1 MLLSVPGPAGSSRR
15 ALVGCLGL
23 VAAVLALVLPLLTPA
38 HARADTRV
46 MPGSFTGYAFDT
58 CDAPS
63 QRQMDAWR
71 RHSKFWG
78 VGVYITGMNRACS
91 TQKHLTR
98 RWVATQSRK
107 GWRILPL
114 VVGRQASC
122 SPQGYYRGRRI
133 SADPRHGYAKA
144 RTQGRRAAEAGVA
157 AARRLGIARGS
168 VLWFDLEHFDSGRR
182 HCRRSAIAFT
192 AAWTNRLHRLH
203 HRSGFYSSASSGI
216 AVMDDVRRR
225 GTHTVPDYL
234 WIAEWNGRDT
244 VKSAYLPRAG
254 WWPHR
259 RVHQYRGGHTER
271 HGGVRLNID
280 SNVMSTG
287 RGTVAG
293 KASRPCGVRLSFT
306 SYPRLTRGD
315 RGDRV
320 RAAQCLLRL
329 QKRFPGKITG
339 QFDRRT
345 EGAVRS
351 FQRHR
356 DTLPTTGALNTRT
369 WTALLS
375 AGRRPLLKFGAGGN
389 AVRRLQRAL
398 DGASNAGIRADGTFG
413 TRETS
418 LVRQLQRR
426 HGHPRTGVVTPKTWR
441 LLQRGQALGR
451 VDRSRLQPGLRGR
464 APAGEIPF
472 GIGVERP

>member
-1 MLLSVPGPAGSSRR
+1 VLLSAPHGGSSGR
-15 ALVGCLGL
+15 ALGVQLGL
-23 VAAVLALVLPLLTPA
+23 LTTALALLLPLMGNAPVA
-38 HARADTRV
+38 ADTRV

-63 QRQMDAWR
+63 QRKMDAWR

-78 VGVYITGMNRACS
+78 VGVYVAGMNRACS
-91 TQKHLTR
+91 TQEHLTR

-107 GWRILPL
+107 GWRILPI

-122 SPQGYYRGRRI
+122 APKGYYRGRRI
-133 SADPRHGYAKA
+133 SADPRHGYARA
-144 RTQGRRAAEAGVA
+144 RDQGRRAAESGVA

-168 VLWFDLEHFDSGRR
+168 VLWFDLEHFDTGRR
-182 HCRRSAIAFT
+182 HCRRSAVAFT
-192 AAWTNRLHRLH
+192 AAWTNRLHRLRF
-203 HRSGFYSSASSGI
+203 RSGFYSSASSGI
-216 AVMDDVRRR
+216 TLMDDVRRR

-244 VKSAYLPRAG
+244 VKSAYISRAG

-271 HGGVRLNID
+271 HGGVRINID

-293 KASRPCGVRLSFT
+293 KASRPCGVRLGFT
-306 SYPRLTRGD
+306 SYPRLARGD

-329 QKRFPGKITG
+329 EKHLPGRVTG
-339 QFDRRT
+339 QYDRRT
-345 EGAVRS
+345 ERAVRA

-356 DTLPTTGALNTRT
+356 PALPTTGALGPRT

-375 AGRRPLLKFGAGGN
+375 AGRRPLLKFGSGGN

-413 TRETS
+413 SRETS

-426 HGHPRTGVVTPKTWR
+426 HGHARTGVVTPKTWR
-441 LLQRGQALGR
+441 LLQRGRTLGR
-451 VDRSRLQPGLRGR
+451 VDRARLTPRPRG
-464 APAGEIPF
+464 AVPAWEIPF
-472 GIGVERP
+472 SSGVERP